1 MNNMYKYFYRIG
13 IILNS
18 IGTLSALLTYIDE
31 SFIKEAKL
39 LNPTIKNVVFFLI
52 NLSLILFLDIIIP
65 YTLLRKSNS
74 NKQRIKVTCMYIA
87 LLSFQTVLLALRCFL
102 PTVKLYIMLAGLN
115 LLNFYAEFISVY
127 PMQGTI
133 FLVLGNVFIISSI
146 GQSGKSGDGSL
157 IDKDLES

>member
-1 MNNMYKYFYRIG
+1 MVNQGQSGDGSLRQGTVLCLHQSGSIRGRFWIRQGLSMNNMYKYFYRIG

-74 NKQRIKVTCMYIA
+74 NKPRIKVT
-87 LLSFQTVLLALRCFL
+87 
-102 PTVKLYIMLAGLN
+102 
-115 LLNFYAEFISVY
+115 
-127 PMQGTI
+127 
-133 FLVLGNVFIISSI
+133 
-146 GQSGKSGDGSL
+146 
-157 IDKDLES
+157 

>member
-74 NKQRIKVTCMYIA
+74 NKPRIKVT
-87 LLSFQTVLLALRCFL
+87 
-102 PTVKLYIMLAGLN
+102 
-115 LLNFYAEFISVY
+115 
-127 PMQGTI
+127 
-133 FLVLGNVFIISSI
+133 
-146 GQSGKSGDGSL
+146 
-157 IDKDLES
+157 